1 MSEFSASADS
11 LAANADSSPVN
22 GKVTVRFAPSPTGS
36 LHLGNLRTAM
46 VNAIAAR
53 KFGGTLQLRIEDTD
67 RKRADDSRVAEIAAD
82 LEWMGIEWRGEKSG
96 VPFRQSARSE
106 RHSAALAELQKRG
119 RAYPCFCAPAEL
131 ERARRMAVS
140 AGRPPRYSGK
150 CGKLSAGES
159 AKRVAA
165 GEAHA
170 IRFRLPETGE
180 ISFADLAR
188 GTMRFAAED
197 LGDFV
202 ARRANGDFSFFFVNA
217 VDDADLGV
225 NVVLRG
231 DDHLANTPRQ
241 LALLAALELPAPRYG
256 HLSLMTDSDGGP
268 LSKRRGATG
277 AGELRAAGFLP
288 SALWNYLARSAGV
301 CRERGEFLG
310 VDELAAGFEF
320 SHLSRSPTR
329 HDEGQFRHWQKAAVL
344 RLSDAECGEWLGVA
358 ADLAGAV
365 RENVVLPEDAAMWRE
380 ILEGDAAGNFDAA
393 AREAVREAGTEFF
406 GLAAGLTEGDGEW
419 KGFCARVSA
428 ATGRKGKGLYRP
440 LRAGLT
446 GRVDGPAMAGMF
458 KVLGAQRAKTRLE
471 KAGEV

>member
-1 MSEFSASADS
+1 M
-11 LAANADSSPVN
+11 
-22 GKVTVRFAPSPTGS
+22 
-36 LHLGNLRTAM
+36 
-46 VNAIAAR
+46 
-53 KFGGTLQLRIEDTD
+53 
-67 RKRADDSRVAEIAAD
+67 
-82 LEWMGIEWRGEKSG
+82 EWMGIEWRGEKSG

-277 AGELRAAGFLP
+277 IGELRAAGFLP

-393 AREAVREAGTEFF
+393 ALAAVREAGADFF
-406 GLAAGLTEGDGEW
+406 WFGGGFDGGGGGVEG
-419 KGFCARVSA
+419 V
-428 ATGRKGKGLYRP
+428 
-440 LRAGLT
+440 LRAGFGGDGAEGEGVVSSAAGGFDGEGGWSGNGGNVQTPRRKTGENAIGKGGGGLT
-446 GRVDGPAMAGMF
+446 L
-458 KVLGAQRAKTRLE
+458 KLK
-471 KAGEV
+471 GEI